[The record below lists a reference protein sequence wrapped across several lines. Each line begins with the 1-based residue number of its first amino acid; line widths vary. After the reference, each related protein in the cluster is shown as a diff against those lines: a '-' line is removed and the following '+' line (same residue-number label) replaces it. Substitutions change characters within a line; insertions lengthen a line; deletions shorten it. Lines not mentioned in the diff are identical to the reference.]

1 MVPETTPL
9 LARAVEQGCAVV
21 RGREMLLDQIA
32 SVCRFMSL

>member
-1 MVPETTPL
+1 VPETTPL
-9 LARAVEQGCAVV
+9 LARAVEQRCAVV